1 MEKKK
6 ATSGRDELV
15 IIWRKS
21 LPERLP
27 IAEDM
32 GSNLAVIEA
41 KRVGSISTAESQL
54 LCYMG
59 K

>member
-6 ATSGRDELV
+6 ATSGDELV
-15 IIWRKS
+15 IICRKT

-32 GSNLAVIEA
+32 GSNLAVVEA
-41 KRVGSISTAESQL
+41 KRVGSISTAESHL